1 MLVVV
6 TTVYFDNIFYDFASR
21 LSNLKV
27 FYISEGIKCNIY
39 KCRYNLNFIRL
50 SKEEPIY

>member
-1 MLVVV
+1 MF
-6 TTVYFDNIFYDFASR
+6 FDFVLR
-21 LSNLKV
+21 LFNLKV

-50 SKEEPIY
+50 SKEEFIY